1 MRFLIFGAGYSAQ
14 AFAQHYQSD
23 IYGTTRN
30 KDRFTTL
37 EKAGIKPLL
46 FPNDEE
52 NRTLKEKLYD
62 TTHLVISIAPDADGD
77 IILKHQGLLDSMPH
91 LQWIGYLSTI
101 GVYGDH
107 QGKWIDETATC
118 NPSLKRNFMRL
129 QAEAAWKQLAEH
141 YNIPIAILRL
151 GGIYGPHRN
160 VFVKLQNGKAQ
171 RIVKTNQVFNR
182 IHVDDIA
189 GVIHTFAN
197 SKQDGLFNI
206 VDNEPAPPQDVIA
219 YAANLMGVEVPPEI
233 PFEKADMSEMARTF
247 YGDNKRILNQK
258 LLETGYTLKQP
269 DYRTAL
275 KSMWQSGDW

>member
-30 KDRFTTL
+30 KDRFATL
-37 EKAGIKPLL
+37 EKVGIKPLL
-46 FPNDEE
+46 FPNDEK
-52 NRTLKEKLYD
+52 NSTLKEKLYD

-77 IILKHQGLLDSMPH
+77 IILKSQGLLDSMPH

-141 YNIPIAILRL
+141 YTIPIAILRL

-171 RIVKTNQVFNR
+171 RIVKPDQVFNR

-219 YAANLMGVEVPPEI
+219 YAANLMGIEAPPEI

-258 LLETGYTLKQP
+258 LLETGYILKQP

>member
-46 FPNDEE
+46 FPNGEE

-77 IILKHQGLLDSMPH
+77 IILKSQGLLDSMPH

-129 QAEAAWKQLAEH
+129 QAETAWKQLAEH

-171 RIVKTNQVFNR
+171 RIVKPNQVFNR

-219 YAANLMGVEVPPEI
+219 YAANLMGIEAPPEI

-258 LLETGYTLKQP
+258 LLETGYILKQP